1 MATVSNRFTAALG
14 PIKMEILNLT
24 AVSDADTVST
34 NMQNPQF
41 ALGVNNTDIEVT
53 SAALNV
59 SISGKTLTINN
70 ANLTGS
76 SVVNV
81 LVFGF

>member
-1 MATVSNRFTAALG
+1 MATVTNRHIAALG
-14 PIKMEILNLT
+14 PVKLEALNLT
-24 AVSDADTVST
+24 ACTDADTVT
-34 NMQNPQF
+34 TLIQRPVW
-41 ALGVNNTDIEVT
+41 AIGVNNTDTETT
-53 SAALNV
+53 SAAMNI
-59 SISGKTLTINN
+59 SISGKTLTLNN

>member
-1 MATVSNRFTAALG
+1 MATVSNRHIAALG
-14 PIKMEILNLT
+14 PVKLEAINVT
-24 AVSDADTVST
+24 DVDDAETVT
-34 NMQNPQF
+34 TLIQRPVW
-41 ALGVNNTDIEVT
+41 AIGVNNTDADTT

-70 ANLTGS
+70 ANLS
-76 SVVNV
+76 ASEVNI

>member
-1 MATVSNRFTAALG
+1 MATVANRHIAALG
-14 PIKMEILNLT
+14 PIKVEILNLT
-24 AVSDADTVST
+24 SVSDADTVT
-34 NMQNPQF
+34 TLIQNPSF
-41 ALGVNNTDIEVT
+41 AMGVNNTDTETT

-59 SISGKTLTINN
+59 SISSKTLTINN

-76 SVVNV
+76 SVVNI